1 MTQPDSGGAFM
12 MDEDRSLQDLSAK
25 LEVLKLGQ
33 KQLEQEILSIEMWLD
48 KCLFEAD
55 ILEDKLKAGQRKPAQ

>member
-1 MTQPDSGGAFM
+1 M
-12 MDEDRSLQDLSAK
+12 MDEDRSLKDLGAK

-55 ILEDKLKAGQRKPAQ
+55 ILEDKLKSGGNKTAP